1 LKRIRKLTQTI
12 LAVQATDAVMLPH
25 ARDIRLWP
33 LAQKPL
39 SFNHVVH
46 RLGNIR
52 RVISHALQV
61 LGAKKQMN
69 T

>member
-1 LKRIRKLTQTI
+1 MLSCFLM
-12 LAVQATDAVMLPH
+12 LVVTDAVMLPH
-25 ARDIRLWP
+25 AGDIRLWP

-39 SFNHVVH
+39 SFNHLVH